1 MQISVIITAYNR
13 RDFLLKAVNS
23 VANQTLDKNLY
34 EVIVVKNFEDKS
46 IDETLNKLGYKN
58 VVYDTPRWGEMV
70 AIGIEESSGD
80 ILAFLDDD
88 DEFKP
93 SKLTKV
99 HKVFNKYKDVY
110 YFHDTREYIYNDEVV
125 DMGTNNPDIR
135 NIIRALEEITPHNEV
150 IIDPFNK
157 DIKSFLI
164 KYHGIV
170 ATTSLMAV
178 RRECMNDKLDLLKRI
193 EISVENFIPAFSA
206 ECGKIYHTGE
216 RLTRY
221 RIHNKNSSIGFTHE
235 DQIRVLKNY
244 MRSISDGELIINN
257 TSPRNPVRK
266 VVKARL
272 LEAKYILYNSP
283 HDIKKILNYNQHLPS
298 ILKNILELCKIKHN
312 FTECMN
318 LLSITL
324 YNSLP
329 SEALKRIIRSVVR

>member
-1 MQISVIITAYNR
+1 MQISVIISAYNR

-88 DEFKP
+88 DEFKS

-99 HKVFNKYKDVY
+99 HQVFNKYKDVY

-125 DMGTNNPDIR
+125 DMGTNNPDTR
-135 NIIRALEEITPHNEV
+135 NIIRTIEEITPRNEE

-157 DIKSFLI
+157 DIKNFLI

-178 RRECMNDKLDLLKRI
+178 NRECINDNLNLLKRI
-193 EISVENFIPAFSA
+193 EISVENLIPAFSA

-216 RLTRY
+216 RLTRNG
-221 RIHNKNSSIGFTHE
+221 IHNKNSSIGFTHE
-235 DQIRVLKNY
+235 DLCLLY
-244 MRSISDGELIINN
+244 
-257 TSPRNPVRK
+257 TSP
-266 VVKARL
+266 
-272 LEAKYILYNSP
+272 SP
-283 HDIKKILNYNQHLPS
+283 RDS
-298 ILKNILELCKIKHN
+298 
-312 FTECMN
+312 
-318 LLSITL
+318 
-324 YNSLP
+324 
-329 SEALKRIIRSVVR
+329 